1 MSEKR
6 CPKCGGAGLIPR
18 LRSPKNGQ
26 IIMWKQCP
34 DCQGGGME
42 THTHEGT
49 QQKPTVTR
57 KQIEEIIIDIDKA
70 VKATLINYLV
80 SNDLKIATNVLSEWL
95 KVHGIE
101 VMK

>member
-1 MSEKR
+1 MS
-6 CPKCGGAGLIPR
+6 G
-18 LRSPKNGQ
+18 
-26 IIMWKQCP
+26 KQLAEEEFMCEMYCHP
-34 DCQGGGME
+34 CEQLK
-42 THTHEGT
+42 

-57 KQIEEIIIDIDKA
+57 EQIRDIIIDIDKA
-70 VKATLINYLV
+70 VKATPINYLV